1 MKRRGCIIKKFI
13 IKLYLY
19 TIIAALIA
27 IGLIFSLFKTF
38 DTRLLEEIEKNL
50 TIENEYYKTSISSQ
64 LEKKSEI
71 INNLSTYME
80 SKPHL

>member
-1 MKRRGCIIKKFI
+1 MKRRGYIIKKFI

-38 DTRLLEEIEKNL
+38 DTRLLEEIGKNL
-50 TIENEYYKTSISSQ
+50 TIETNTIK
-64 LEKKSEI
+64 LVLAH
-71 INNLSTYME
+71 N
-80 SKPHL
+80 

>member
-1 MKRRGCIIKKFI
+1 
-13 IKLYLY
+13 LY

-50 TIENEYYKTSISSQ
+50 TIETNTIK
-64 LEKKSEI
+64 LVLAH
-71 INNLSTYME
+71 N
-80 SKPHL
+80 